1 MRVTVLGAGGM
12 IGRKL
17 SEAIARGDWPGV
29 TALTLVDI
37 SEPTPPDGWAGDL
50 RTVAADISAPG
61 AALALM
67 EERPEIVVH
76 LAAIV
81 SGQAEAEFETGY
93 RINMQ
98 GTLHLL
104 EAIRTVGHRPRLVFS
119 SSIAVFGA
127 PFPDRID
134 DEVTPRP
141 LTSYGAQKLIGEV
154 LVNDYSR
161 KGHVDGI
168 SIRLPTIAVRPGK
181 PNAAAS
187 GFFSGILREPLNGQE
202 ATLPVGDE
210 VKHYFASP
218 RAAVGFLIHAGTMDL
233 SPLGANRALT
243 MPGIAATVGEEIAA
257 LERAGGDS
265 GLIRREPDPAVAD
278 IVAGWPRDF
287 DAARAREHGFKAEE
301 SFDEVLKVYLEE
313 EMGR

>member
-1 MRVTVLGAGGM
+1 MRVTILGAGGM

-17 SEAIARGDWPGV
+17 DEAIARGDWPGV
-29 TALTLVDI
+29 TALTLVDVA
-37 SEPTPPDGWAGDL
+37 EPPVPEGWTGDV

-67 EERPEIVVH
+67 EEKPEAVVH

-93 RINMQ
+93 RINMH

-104 EAIRTVGHRPRLVFS
+104 EAIRQVGHRPRLVFS

-127 PFPDRID
+127 PFPERID
-134 DEVTPRP
+134 DAVTPRP

-161 KGHVDGI
+161 KGYVDGI
-168 SIRLPTIAVRPGK
+168 SIRLPTIAVRPGA

-202 ATLPVGDE
+202 AKLPVGDE
-210 VKHYFASP
+210 VMHYFASP

-233 SPLGANRALT
+233 SSLGANRALT

-287 DAARAREHGFKAEE
+287 DAARAREHGFVAEKN
-301 SFDEVLKVYLEE
+301 FDEVLKVYLEE
-313 EMGR
+313 ELGR